1 MKGALIIL
9 AVTIITGIILYLL
22 DRKHRKP
29 IITDGDKLYEN
40 SDETDSSN
48 TPTPQEEGADSGSGE
63 CCGLHLVCD
72 KELTALSEDRIL
84 YYDDEELDRFAGRE
98 PDSYTTDEI
107 NEFREVLYTLG
118 ATEVYAWGSALTQ
131 RDIALPLDLR
141 DEWVMLCG

>member
-1 MKGALIIL
+1 MTGSLIIL
-9 AVTIITGIILYLL
+9 AVTLLTGLILYLTRGRGEETAPAAP
-22 DRKHRKP
+22 DP
-29 IITDGDKLYEN
+29 ETADATQQ
-40 SDETDSSN
+40 DEV
-48 TPTPQEEGADSGSGE
+48 
-63 CCGLHLVCD
+63 CCGRHAVCEKGLLRPD
-72 KELTALSEDRIL
+72 EL

>member
-1 MKGALIIL
+1 MTGSLIIL
-9 AVTIITGIILYLL
+9 AVTLLTGLILYLT
-22 DRKHRKP
+22 R
-29 IITDGDKLYEN
+29 
-40 SDETDSSN
+40 
-48 TPTPQEEGADSGSGE
+48 GSGE
-63 CCGLHLVCD
+63 ETAPAAPDTDTADATQQDEVCCGRHAVCEKGLLRPD
-72 KELTALSEDRIL
+72 EL

>member
-1 MKGALIIL
+1 MTGSLIIL
-9 AVTIITGIILYLL
+9 AVTLLTGLILYLT
-22 DRKHRKP
+22 RGGGEETAP
-29 IITDGDKLYEN
+29 AATDPETADATQQ
-40 SDETDSSN
+40 DEV
-48 TPTPQEEGADSGSGE
+48 
-63 CCGLHLVCD
+63 CCGRHAVCEKGLLRPD
-72 KELTALSEDRIL
+72 EL

>member
-1 MKGALIIL
+1 MTGSLIIL
-9 AVTIITGIILYLL
+9 AVTPLTGLILYLTRGRGEETAPAAP
-22 DRKHRKP
+22 DP
-29 IITDGDKLYEN
+29 ETADATQQ
-40 SDETDSSN
+40 DEV
-48 TPTPQEEGADSGSGE
+48 
-63 CCGLHLVCD
+63 CCGRHAVCEKGLLRPD
-72 KELTALSEDRIL
+72 EL